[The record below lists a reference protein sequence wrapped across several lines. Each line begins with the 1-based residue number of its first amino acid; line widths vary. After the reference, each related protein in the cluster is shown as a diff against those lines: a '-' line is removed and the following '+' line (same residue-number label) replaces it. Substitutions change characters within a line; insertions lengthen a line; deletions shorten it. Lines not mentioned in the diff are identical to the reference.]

1 MNNFFG
7 IAVIVLFSGGT
18 IQQAYLHNW
27 KLAGIYFCSAI
38 LNWLF
43 LL

>member
-1 MNNFFG
+1 MKNLFG
-7 IAVIVLFSGGT
+7 VAIIVLFTGGT
-18 IQQAYLHNW
+18 IHQACLNNW

-38 LNWLF
+38 LNWIF